1 MWECASGKA
10 ACTHPKTPLWP
21 PLGGESGFETA
32 ITMVIQSLDLGV
44 IIPTSLVTAVLLLQ
58 KRLLGYTLASVVPL
72 KILDMG
78 AALSP

>member
-1 MWECASGKA
+1 
-10 ACTHPKTPLWP
+10 
-21 PLGGESGFETA
+21 
-32 ITMVIQSLDLGV
+32 MVIQSLDLGV

-72 KILDMG
+72 KILAMG